1 MKSNTQAPDSVPDT
15 GLQDFS
21 HRAIWRIS
29 APMILSNLSVPLLG
43 MVDSGVAGHLPG
55 PDYLG
60 AVAVGATIFSVLF
73 MGMNFLRMGTTGIT
87 AQAVGA
93 EQPDVIRT
101 ALARSVVI
109 ALALALIL
117 IIGQAPLRI
126 AFLYLIAPQ
135 PEAAVLTA
143 IYFDIRIW
151 SAPAVLTNFA
161 ILGWFLGL
169 QNARVP
175 LVLLLTINITNMV
188 LDLWF
193 VMGLGFD
200 VDGIAAASV
209 IAEYAGLAVGIAFV
223 LRELKKIPGRYIS
236 SEVFDR
242 TQMRRTIAINGNILV
257 RTLCL
262 MFSFAFFTAM
272 SARLGPLVLAAN
284 ALLLNLQHFMS
295 YGLDGFALAAEALV
309 GKSLGMQKRRYLE
322 LAVKRCLQWTLLV
335 ALIFSGIYALIG
347 STTIAWL
354 TDIESIRETAAI
366 YLPWM
371 ILSPLVSAW
380 SFLYDGV
387 LIGATWTREMRNSMI
402 FATFLVYVPAW
413 YFLQGLGNH
422 GLWLAF
428 MIFMAARAISMFV
441 YYRRRVSVL
450 EV

>member
-1 MKSNTQAPDSVPDT
+1 MQA
-15 GLQDFS
+15 FS
-21 HRAIWRIS
+21 HRAVWRIA
-29 APMILSNLSVPLLG
+29 APMILSNLSVPILG

-55 PDYLG
+55 PAYLG
-60 AVAVGATIFSVLF
+60 AVAVGATIFSVIF

-101 ALARSVVI
+101 ALARSVAI

-117 IIGQAPLRI
+117 LMAQVPLRSLSL
-126 AFLYLIAPQ
+126 FLIAP
-135 PEAAVLTA
+135 EADVMNYAG
-143 IYFDIRIW
+143 IYFDVRIW
-151 SAPAVLTNFA
+151 SAPAVLVNFA

-193 VMGLGFD
+193 VLGLGYQ

-209 IAEYAGLAVGIAFV
+209 IAEYAGLAVGVAFV
-223 LRELKKIPGRYIS
+223 LRELKKYPGRYVV
-236 SEVFDR
+236 SEVLNP
-242 TQMRRTIAINGNILV
+242 TQMKRTIAINSNILV

-272 SARLGPLVLAAN
+272 GARLGPLELAAN
-284 ALLLNLQHFMS
+284 ALLINLQYFMS

-309 GKSLGMQKRRYLE
+309 GKAKGMGERRYLE

-335 ALIFSGIYALIG
+335 AVLFSGAYALTG
-347 STTIAWL
+347 NMVIAWL
-354 TDIESIRETAAI
+354 TDIEAIRQTAAVFM
-366 YLPWM
+366 PWM

-387 LIGATWTREMRNSMI
+387 LIGATWTREMRNSMV
-402 FATFLVYVPAW
+402 FSTFVVYVPAW
-413 YFLQGLGNH
+413 YFLQDLGNH

-428 MIFMAARAISMFV
+428 MIFMAARAVTMFA
-441 YYRRRVSVL
+441 YYRIRIDRLPSAV
-450 EV
+450 